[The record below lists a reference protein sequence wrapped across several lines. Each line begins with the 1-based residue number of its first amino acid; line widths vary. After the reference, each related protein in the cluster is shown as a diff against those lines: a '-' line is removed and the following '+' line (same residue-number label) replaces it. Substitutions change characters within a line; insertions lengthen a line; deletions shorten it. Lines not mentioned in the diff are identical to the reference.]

1 MWQFRRGI
9 IFVVSTC
16 ANGFASRDVDEL
28 AWREQDAASAG
39 VLAGAEGAMCVSGAP
54 RSVAADFFC
63 KNRYFRHKSHP
74 SSGAQY
80 RDALFILHEF
90 KKYGVMHFLL
100 HGIASFNA
108 EAVVIPSHGGKW
120 VTHCVAPSFF
130 R

>member
-1 MWQFRRGI
+1 M
-9 IFVVSTC
+9 
-16 ANGFASRDVDEL
+16 L

-39 VLAGAEGAMCVSGAP
+39 VLAGAAGAAGSMCVSGAP